1 MHDGLAL
8 MKKREFLF
16 GLSAAVCAGQAWGKP
31 TVAQVGGAV
40 PAGQAV
46 PTASAVPITDEGYV
60 LGAGDK
66 LRLIVFGEEAL
77 SGEFVVSAAG
87 SVSLPLVGEVR
98 AAGATLTGFRASVV
112 SALTQGYLKDPRVSV
127 EVLTYRPFYILGEV
141 ARPGE
146 YPYTSGLTVLNA
158 IATAG
163 GYTYRA
169 NTRRIFI
176 RAANEAQERAL
187 TLNATLVVAPGDTLR
202 VAERFF

>member
-1 MHDGLAL
+1 M
-8 MKKREFLF
+8 
-16 GLSAAVCAGQAWGKP
+16 
-31 TVAQVGGAV
+31 
-40 PAGQAV
+40 
-46 PTASAVPITDEGYV
+46 PITDESYV

-66 LRLIVFGEEAL
+66 LRLIVFGEESL

-87 SVSLPLVGEVR
+87 SVSLPLVGEVA
-98 AAGATLTGFRASVV
+98 AAGFTLTRFREAVV
-112 SALTQGYLKDPRVSV
+112 SALLDGYLKDPRVSV

-146 YPYTSGLTVLNA
+146 FPYTSGLTVMNA

-163 GYTYRA
+163 GFTYRA

-176 RAANEAQERAL
+176 RGANEAQERVL
-187 TLNATLVVAPGDTLR
+187 PLDATLVVAPGDTLR